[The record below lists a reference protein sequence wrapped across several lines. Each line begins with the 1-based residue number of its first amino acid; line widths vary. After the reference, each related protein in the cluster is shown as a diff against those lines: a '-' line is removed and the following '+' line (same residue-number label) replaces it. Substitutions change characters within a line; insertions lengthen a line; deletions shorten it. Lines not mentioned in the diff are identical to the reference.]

1 MFPDYLPFLMTMVV
15 ARKHCKR
22 EDIFEKI
29 KRPLHKYEKDEL
41 KFPLDLDKV
50 CAYISDKRHSYEFS
64 YSMISKVF
72 SQYHGL
78 QKKTL

>member
-50 CAYISDKRHSYEFS
+50 CASLINGILMNS
-64 YSMISKVF
+64 V
-72 SQYHGL
+72 
-78 QKKTL
+78 TP